1 MADRT
6 ASSHLAAEL
15 TPSNSA
21 FASSHIQDQLATLD
35 LNHEDGGMGESPR
48 RPSPRETF
56 SYGVAGEEGE
66 DTLPPGLEIISS
78 TPIVERKSTFQG
90 HAVRVTSEKQVP
102 LVIHELLSDKKI
114 AKAAHP
120 AIFAYRIA
128 KDVGGAAGTII
139 SSGKQALVFL
149 DILALNNC

>member
-15 TPSNSA
+15 TPTNSA
-21 FASSHIQDQLATLD
+21 FASSHIQDQLAQLD
-35 LNHEDGGMGESPR
+35 LNHDDGGYPGVGESPR

-56 SYGVAGEEGE
+56 SYGVEGQEGE

-78 TPIVERKSTFQG
+78 TPILERKSTFQG

-102 LVIHELLSDKKI
+102 LVVHELLSNKKI

-120 AIFAYRIA
+120 AIFAYRIT

-139 SSGKQALVFL
+139 SSGK
-149 DILALNNC
+149 